1 MKLFELFF
9 IIVCVVEVTSK
20 FLSLLY
26 YLKMNNPVIVGKISD
41 LKNKDMIQLFKDV
54 NGLDQSICMITM
66 LKNDS
71 LQRSS
76 GIIVHPD
83 NLTLDKF
90 YVQKVKKFM
99 KVLLVLTTED
109 RRSMTTFYYCSVN
122 HQSGLQRNTFSK
134 SSYIFLIHQNV
145 LHIISFHLRYM
156 MVS

>member
-1 MKLFELFF
+1 MFLIHHLKMKTWVLF
-9 IIVCVVEVTSK
+9 CVIACIAEVSSM

-26 YLKMNNPVIVGKISD
+26 HLKMNNPVIVGKIND

-54 NGLDQSICMITM
+54 NGLDQSICMITV

-99 KVLLVLTTED
+99 KILIPSSFGKLAMVSHDFDL
-109 RRSMTTFYYCSVN
+109 
-122 HQSGLQRNTFSK
+122 GLQPLEN
-134 SSYIFLIHQNV
+134 L
-145 LHIISFHLRYM
+145 
-156 MVS
+156 

>member
-1 MKLFELFF
+1 MFLIPHVKMKIWVLF
-9 IIVCVVEVTSK
+9 CVIACIAEVSSI

-26 YLKMNNPVIVGKISD
+26 HLKMNNPVIVGKIND

-54 NGLDQSICMITM
+54 NGLDQSICMITV

-99 KVLLVLTTED
+99 KVLIP
-109 RRSMTTFYYCSVN
+109 
-122 HQSGLQRNTFSK
+122 
-134 SSYIFLIHQNV
+134 SSAGKLA
-145 LHIISFHLRYM
+145 
-156 MVS
+156 MVSLDFDLGLHPLENL

>member
-1 MKLFELFF
+1 MFLIPHVKMKIWVLF
-9 IIVCVVEVTSK
+9 CVIACIAEVSSM

-26 YLKMNNPVIVGKISD
+26 HLTMNNPVIVGKIND

-54 NGLDQSICMITM
+54 NGFDQSICMITV

-99 KVLLVLTTED
+99 KVLIP
-109 RRSMTTFYYCSVN
+109 
-122 HQSGLQRNTFSK
+122 
-134 SSYIFLIHQNV
+134 SSAGKLA
-145 LHIISFHLRYM
+145 
-156 MVS
+156 MVSLDFDLGLHPLENL

>member
-1 MKLFELFF
+1 MTGNQTHNKVHYSTLNRQALFP
-9 IIVCVVEVTSK
+9 IAPQGRRSI

-54 NGLDQSICMITM
+54 NGLDQSICMITV

-99 KVLLVLTTED
+99 KVLLVLITED
-109 RRSMTTFYYCSVN
+109 RRSMTTFHYCSVN
-122 HQSGLQRNTFSK
+122 HQSGLGA
-134 SSYIFLIHQNV
+134 IHK
-145 LHIISFHLRYM
+145 
-156 MVS
+156 

>member
-1 MKLFELFF
+1 
-9 IIVCVVEVTSK
+9 
-20 FLSLLY
+20 
-26 YLKMNNPVIVGKISD
+26 MNNPVIVGKISD

-54 NGLDQSICMITM
+54 NGLDQSICMITV

-99 KVLLVLTTED
+99 KVLLVLITED

-122 HQSGLQRNTFSK
+122 HHSCLQRNTFSK
-134 SSYIFLIHQNV
+134 LSYIFPVH
-145 LHIISFHLRYM
+145 
-156 MVS
+156 

>member
-1 MKLFELFF
+1 MFPFPHVKMKFF
-9 IIVCVVEVTSK
+9 VLLCVISCISEVSSL

-54 NGLDQSICMITM
+54 NGLDQSICMITV

-99 KVLLVLTTED
+99 KVLLVLITED
-109 RRSMTTFYYCSVN
+109 RRSMTTFYCCSVN
-122 HQSGLQRNTFSK
+122 HQSGLQRNTFSTL
-134 SSYIFLIHQNV
+134 SYIFLTHQNV
-145 LHIISFHLRYM
+145 P
-156 MVS
+156 

>member
-1 MKLFELFF
+1 MKVRTELQRKKMKLSELFF
-9 IIVCVVEVTSK
+9 IIVCVAEVNSK

-26 YLKMNNPVIVGKISD
+26 HLKMDSPVIVGKISD

-76 GIIVHPD
+76 GIMVHPD

-90 YVQKVKKFM
+90 YVQKVKKLM
-99 KVLLVLTTED
+99 KVL
-109 RRSMTTFYYCSVN
+109 
-122 HQSGLQRNTFSK
+122 
-134 SSYIFLIHQNV
+134 IH
-145 LHIISFHLRYM
+145 HLA
-156 MVS
+156 

>member
-1 MKLFELFF
+1 MFPFPHVKMKFF
-9 IIVCVVEVTSK
+9 VLLCVISCISEVSSL

-83 NLTLDKF
+83 TLTLDKF

-99 KVLLVLTTED
+99 KVLLVLITED

-134 SSYIFLIHQNV
+134 SSVN
-145 LHIISFHLRYM
+145 
-156 MVS
+156 

>member
-1 MKLFELFF
+1 
-9 IIVCVVEVTSK
+9 
-20 FLSLLY
+20 
-26 YLKMNNPVIVGKISD
+26 MNNPVIVGKIND

-54 NGLDQSICMITM
+54 NGLDQSICMITV

-99 KVLLVLTTED
+99 KVLIP
-109 RRSMTTFYYCSVN
+109 
-122 HQSGLQRNTFSK
+122 
-134 SSYIFLIHQNV
+134 SSAGKLA
-145 LHIISFHLRYM
+145 
-156 MVS
+156 MVSLDFDLGLHPLENL

>member
-1 MKLFELFF
+1 MKFCVLF
-9 IIVCVVEVTSK
+9 CVIACIAEVSSI

-26 YLKMNNPVIVGKISD
+26 HLKMNNPVIVGKIND
-41 LKNKDMIQLFKDV
+41 LKNKDMIQLFKDI
-54 NGLDQSICMITM
+54 NGLDQSICMITV

-99 KVLLVLTTED
+99 KVLLVLITED

-122 HQSGLQRNTFSK
+122 HHSGLESNTFSK
-134 SSYIFLIHQNV
+134 LSYIF
-145 LHIISFHLRYM
+145 
-156 MVS
+156 

>member
-1 MKLFELFF
+1 MKFCVLF
-9 IIVCVVEVTSK
+9 CVIACIAEVSSM

-26 YLKMNNPVIVGKISD
+26 HLEMNNPVIVGKISD

-54 NGLDQSICMITM
+54 NGLDQSICIITV

-99 KVLLVLTTED
+99 KVLLVLITED

-134 SSYIFLIHQNV
+134 VSYIFPVH
-145 LHIISFHLRYM
+145 
-156 MVS
+156 